1 MSKDNLYN
9 DDAKKKIKEMAEDM
23 DFAMFASNLKQLPL
37 HMVPMS
43 TKKVDAQGN
52 ILFLSDRSSTHNQ
65 NINKD
70 SNVHL
75 IYVDKGSMQFLNV
88 YGTATITRDQN
99 MIDELYGKSDDAW
112 FEGKEDPN
120 VTVISVKP
128 TESYYWDPKHNKLVS
143 LVKMGVGAITGEQP
157 DMMDVGKLKP

>member
-23 DFAMFASNLKQLPL
+23 DFAMLATNLKQLPL
-37 HMVPMS
+37 HMIPMS
-43 TKKVDAQGN
+43 TKKVDSQGN

-65 NINKD
+65 NITKD

-88 YGTATITRDQN
+88 YGTATITKDQN
-99 MIDELYGKSDDAW
+99 MIDELYGKADDAW
-112 FEGKEDPN
+112 FEGKHDPN
-120 VTVISVKP
+120 ISVITITP
-128 TESYYWDPKHNKLVS
+128 TESYYWDPRHNKLVS
-143 LVKMGVGAITGEQP
+143 LVKMGVGAITGNQP